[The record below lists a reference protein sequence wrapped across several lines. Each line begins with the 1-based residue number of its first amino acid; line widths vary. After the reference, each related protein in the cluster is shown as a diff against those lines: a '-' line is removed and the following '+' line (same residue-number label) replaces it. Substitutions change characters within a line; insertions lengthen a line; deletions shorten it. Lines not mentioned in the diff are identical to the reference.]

1 MKNKSTVSWIFKIV
15 LISVSASMV
24 FMFISTEILGRAG
37 LTMAFVLLAVFIMI
51 GITFDIIA
59 IAVTVASE
67 TPFHSMA
74 TRRERG
80 ATESLK
86 LVRNAS
92 KVNSLCSDVVGDVTG
107 IVSGTTAGLVAA
119 RVMFT
124 LPTDFFIFEL
134 LVIGIVTGLT
144 IGGKAIGKVIAINK
158 STEIVHSVGK
168 IISYLKFS
176 NINKGK

>member
-1 MKNKSTVSWIFKIV
+1 
-15 LISVSASMV
+15 
-24 FMFISTEILGRAG
+24 
-37 LTMAFVLLAVFIMI
+37 MAFVLLAVFILI

-74 TRRERG
+74 ARRERG

-119 RVMFT
+119 RLM
-124 LPTDFFIFEL
+124 LNLNNDYLILEL
-134 LVIGIVTGLT
+134 LIIGVVTGLT
-144 IGGKAIGKVIAINK
+144 IGGKAIGKVIAINR
-158 STEIVHSVGK
+158 STTIVHSVGK
-168 IISYLKFS
+168 LISYLK
-176 NINKGK
+176 IKK